1 MNDWDDESK
10 AAYLASSLKG
20 PALVVLGNLSV
31 EKRQN
36 YAALTGALENRFGI
50 SHQTDLSR
58 VRFKNRVKQR
68 EETLPK
74 LSEDIERLSRLAYP
88 DAPPSLQDVLARD
101 QFIDSLPEEEI
112 RLRLKQEKPQNLR
125 KALELA
131 LELESFQLAARQRQ
145 RYAIEVTLGDATPS
159 STYVN
164 NSLGRTPEI
173 ERVNASNSQIMK
185 VVERLE
191 TTMERCM
198 QNILTVMGDRR
209 RRRSEQSCWKC
220 GATTHLRRD
229 CPELARQDSTQS
241 PGRER
246 EALSSNQ
253 GNGQ

>member
-145 RYAIEVTLGDATPS
+145 RYAREVS
-159 STYVN
+159 K
-164 NSLGRTPEI
+164 E
-173 ERVNASNSQIMK
+173 SQ
-185 VVERLE
+185 
-191 TTMERCM
+191 
-198 QNILTVMGDRR
+198 Q
-209 RRRSEQSCWKC
+209 EQ
-220 GATTHLRRD
+220 
-229 CPELARQDSTQS
+229 
-241 PGRER
+241 
-246 EALSSNQ
+246 
-253 GNGQ
+253 